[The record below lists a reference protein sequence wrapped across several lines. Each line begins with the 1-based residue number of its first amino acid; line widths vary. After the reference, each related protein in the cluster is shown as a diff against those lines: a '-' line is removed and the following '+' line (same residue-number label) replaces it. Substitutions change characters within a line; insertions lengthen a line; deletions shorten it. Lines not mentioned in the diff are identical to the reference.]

1 MTTIQTVD
9 VAAVKFRWL
18 RAKLLLGH
26 IGARARLA
34 STVKIY
40 AGRTVRIGNRT
51 VLNDFVHI
59 WGGGGVVLG
68 DDCLIAAHVV
78 ITSQSHDV
86 AAAARGLLYSQTSEK
101 KPVTIGDNVWV
112 GSNVTILPGVT
123 IGTGAV
129 IGAGSVVSR
138 DIEPYH
144 LALGVPAKAIRALK

>member
-1 MTTIQTVD
+1 VSVIQAAD
-9 VAAVKFRWL
+9 VVAFKVRWL
-18 RAKLLLGH
+18 SATLKLGH
-26 IGARARLA
+26 LGVGARLA

-40 AGRTVRIGNRT
+40 AGRTVRIGSRT

-59 WGGGGVVLG
+59 WGAGGVTMG

-86 AAAARGLLYSQTSEK
+86 AAAAGGLLYSQTSEN
-101 KPVTIGDNVWV
+101 KPVSIGDNVWI

-138 DIEPYH
+138 DVAAYH
-144 LALGVPAKAIRALK
+144 LALGVPARTIRPLR